1 MDMTLDVST
10 RADGSLVIRATG
22 DVGVEDAVQLRQT
35 LVHAVRRT
43 RPLRLIVDLAGAE
56 SVDSI
61 NVGTFAATCALADVH
76 QVAVFFDDP
85 APELAAQLATAGVPP
100 WRLRRSERS

>member
-1 MDMTLDVST
+1 MTLDVST
-10 RADGSLVIRATG
+10 RADGSLVIRASG
-22 DVGVEDAVQLRQT
+22 DVGVESAVHLRQT

-43 RPLRLIVDLAGAE
+43 RPLRLIVDLAGVA

-85 APELAAQLATAGVPP
+85 APELAEQLATAGVPS
-100 WRLRRSERS
+100 WRLRRSESL

>member
-1 MDMTLDVST
+1 MLDVST
-10 RADGSLVIRATG
+10 RADGSLVIRASG
-22 DVGVEDAVQLRQT
+22 DVGVENAVHLRRA

-43 RPLRLIVDLAGAE
+43 RPLRLILDLAGVA

-61 NVGTFAATCALADVH
+61 GVGTFAATCALADVH

-85 APELAAQLATAGVPP
+85 APELAARLATAGVPP
-100 WRLRRSERS
+100 WRLRRSEWG